1 MRTRIWTACVLW
13 CGVLLVAAG
22 VGAEPPPPA
31 AAPAPLPI
39 RELRKSAEEWRA
51 LLAGIPALSSFA
63 TGFTPLHAAATRE
76 ALQRGR
82 NRAGMA
88 AWSFVDGPFS
98 WQPTAERSYWI
109 VSGAQGNRLLIAVL
123 EPGPTP
129 KYLASAILIEPAAAL
144 AIGFSASEPRQL
156 LFTTCFGCAGQGG
169 SIQLDQAGKPKFVY
183 R

>member
-1 MRTRIWTACVLW
+1 MRTACLV
-13 CGVLLVAAG
+13 GAVLLLAAG
-22 VGAEPPPPA
+22 VAAEPPPPA
-31 AAPAPLPI
+31 AMPAPAALPVH
-39 RELRKSAEEWRA
+39 ELRKTPEEWHA
-51 LLAGIPALSSFA
+51 LLAGIPQLASFA
-63 TGFTPLHAAATRE
+63 EGFTPLGASATRE
-76 ALQRGR
+76 ALQRSR

-98 WQPTAERSYWI
+98 WQPAGGERSYWI

-129 KYLASAILIEPAAAL
+129 KYLASAILLEPPAAL

-169 SIQLDQAGKPKFVY
+169 SIQLDPAGKPKFVY

>member
-1 MRTRIWTACVLW
+1 MRARIRTACLLW
-13 CGVLLVAAG
+13 CWVLLVAAG
-22 VGAEPPPPA
+22 AAAAPPPPA
-31 AAPAPLPI
+31 AAPSPV
-39 RELRKSAEEWRA
+39 RELRKSVEEWRA
-51 LLAGIPALSSFA
+51 LLAAIPPLSSFA
-63 TGFTPLHAAATRE
+63 AGFSPLGAAATRE

-82 NRAGMA
+82 NRAGMSE
-88 AWSFVDGPFS
+88 WSFVDGPFS
-98 WQPTAERSYWI
+98 WQPSPERIYWI

-129 KYLASAILIEPAAAL
+129 KYLASTILVEPTAAL

-156 LFTTCFGCAGQGG
+156 LFTTCYGCAGQGG